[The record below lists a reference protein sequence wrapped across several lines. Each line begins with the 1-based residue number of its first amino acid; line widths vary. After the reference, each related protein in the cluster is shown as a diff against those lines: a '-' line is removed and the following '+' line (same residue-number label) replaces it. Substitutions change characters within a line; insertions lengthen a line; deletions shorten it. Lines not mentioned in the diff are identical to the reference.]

1 MGIFSLTQ
9 ELAIDLGTANTL
21 IIYNGK
27 VVVDEPSIVALD
39 VHTGKLVAIGQQ
51 ARQMHEKTNPN
62 IKTIRPLK
70 DGVIADFNATE
81 LMLRGMIKKVKTSGS
96 LFAPSLRM
104 VICIPSG
111 STNVEIRAVRDS
123 AEHAGGREVYMI
135 YEPMAAA
142 LGAGLDVEAPEGNM
156 VIDIGG
162 GTSNYAVFRAGRV
175 IDTACLNMG
184 GRLAETDG
192 HGWITRVRKP
202 LLPVLEELYG
212 SRAPETL
219 GPDDIPAIADR
230 MAGLIWQ
237 VLADER
243 SPLADRLLQTPPL
256 KTWRYDAVTLSGGV
270 GACCAEPE
278 ADPFR
283 FRDLGPSLARAIVR
297 HPGFASLPLLPPSQT
312 VRATVIGAGSWM
324 LSLSGATVWAD
335 DALLPMRNLPVVFP
349 WLDWHAGLTPAAV
362 ETAIGDAMRR
372 MDLGDADRFVVGLPA
387 GMPVAYATVCL
398 LVEAF
403 ADFWSRRPEGQPA
416 LVALAEDMGKV
427 LGMELRPRLSGRPL
441 VVLDELKLADGDY
454 LDMGKPLYQGG
465 VVPVTIKSLAFSG

>member
-162 GTSNYAVFRAGRV
+162 GTTEVAVV
-175 IDTACLNMG
+175 SL
-184 GRLAETDG
+184 
-192 HGWITRVRKP
+192 
-202 LLPVLEELYG
+202 
-212 SRAPETL
+212 
-219 GPDDIPAIADR
+219 
-230 MAGLIWQ
+230 
-237 VLADER
+237 
-243 SPLADRLLQTPPL
+243 
-256 KTWRYDAVTLSGGV
+256 GGV
-270 GACCAEPE
+270 VESESIKTAGDAFDE
-278 ADPFR
+278 
-283 FRDLGPSLARAIVR
+283 AIVR
-297 HPGFASLPLLPPSQT
+297 YVRRKHNILIGKRTAEELKIGIACLVPRAEVGIQEVKGRCLTTGLPKSVKISSVELVEAIAEPARDILETIHMVLERTPPELVADVAQNGIIMAGGGSLIYGFDQLVEKDTGIRTT
-312 VRATVIGAGSWM
+312 VV
-324 LSLSGATVWAD
+324 D
-335 DALLPMRNLPVVFP
+335 DALSCAAFGSGKMLMNLN
-349 WLDWHAGLTPAAV
+349 DMQ
-362 ETAIGDAMRR
+362 D
-372 MDLGDADRFVVGLPA
+372 
-387 GMPVAYATVCL
+387 GMVN
-398 LVEAF
+398 
-403 ADFWSRRPEGQPA
+403 
-416 LVALAEDMGKV
+416 LARKRQMK
-427 LGMELRPRLSGRPL
+427 
-441 VVLDELKLADGDY
+441 A
-454 LDMGKPLYQGG
+454 
-465 VVPVTIKSLAFSG
+465 